1 MLRTLFFYAL
11 RTLVWTGNSRSWLVA
26 CSASNEILPESG
38 SGSPP
43 AHTQRSLGMPNSLSA
58 KKALRKNQARRLQNR
73 QQRSQLRNELKK
85 FRTLMEASPSRDE
98 ADKAFDQVKRSLDK
112 AAAKRLI
119 HRNVASRTKSRLSAL
134 KKSVCS

>member
-1 MLRTLFFYAL
+1 MIF
-11 RTLVWTGNSRSWLVA
+11 SRNL
-26 CSASNEILPESG
+26 LPAFL
-38 SGSPP
+38 PQKNQYFP
-43 AHTQRSLGMPNSLSA
+43 GMPNSLSA
-58 KKALRKNQARRLQNR
+58 KKALRKSQARRLQNR

-85 FRTLMEASPSRDE
+85 FRTLMDESPSRED
-98 ADKAFDQVKRSLDK
+98 ADKAFDHVKRALDK